1 MNNVLM
7 LCRGKTQGKTHNV
20 PIVKK
25 TGGHV
30 KVQAALATLILLLAV
45 CVMKNLNVRVFP
57 VLKQKHTRL
66 LHR

>member
-1 MNNVLM
+1 M

-45 CVMKNLNVRVFP
+45 CVMKNLNVRVFF
-57 VLKQKHTRL
+57 QC
-66 LHR
+66 